1 VLLTYKGYGF
11 NPGSALLLGVDGA
24 GAIAARAAAT
34 TSISGASGALSAM
47 FINLY
52 AEYEINGESY
62 FSLTMAMNGV
72 LSGLVAIT
80 AGCGTV
86 ELWASFLIGT
96 VAGALYVG
104 GHYLLLYFA
113 VDDVVDGIP
122 VHLVNGVWGML
133 ATGLFSSPSATLA
146 AYGSDDHVG
155 WFYSIGSG
163 SSDATLL
170 GNQVL
175 AVLFLIGWASCTMTP
190 FFLMLQ
196 YFGWLRLES
205 LDELV
210 GLDQSYHGAALM
222 EAQEEVL
229 ADVKEFDRVA
239 RKLNGNMSNSRSGSN
254 SKTSQERSIRVG
266 SVVEVGKIN
275 ENDAFAI

>member
-1 VLLTYKGYGF
+1 
-11 NPGSALLLGVDGA
+11 
-24 GAIAARAAAT
+24 
-34 TSISGASGALSAM
+34 
-47 FINLY
+47 
-52 AEYEINGESY
+52 
-62 FSLTMAMNGV
+62 
-72 LSGLVAIT
+72 
-80 AGCGTV
+80 
-86 ELWASFLIGT
+86 
-96 VAGALYVG
+96 
-104 GHYLLLYFA
+104 
-113 VDDVVDGIP
+113 
-122 VHLVNGVWGML
+122 
-133 ATGLFSSPSATLA
+133 
-146 AYGSDDHVG
+146 
-155 WFYSIGSG
+155 
-163 SSDATLL
+163 
-170 GNQVL
+170 
-175 AVLFLIGWASCTMTP
+175 
-190 FFLMLQ
+190 MLQ

>member
-1 VLLTYKGYGF
+1 MSTYKGFGF

-34 TSISGASGALSAM
+34 TSISGAAGALSAM
-47 FINLY
+47 FVHLY
-52 AEYEINGESY
+52 VEYEINGESL
-62 FSLTMAMNGV
+62 FSLTMAMNGA
-72 LSGLVAIT
+72 LSGLVAVT
-80 AGCGTV
+80 SGCGTV
-86 ELWASFLIGT
+86 ELWAGLLIGM

-104 GHYLLLYFA
+104 GHYLLLYIE

-122 VHLVNGVWGML
+122 VHLLNGIWGMF
-133 ATGLFSSPSATLA
+133 ATGLFSSPSATMA

-170 GNQVL
+170 GNQVI
-175 AVLFLIGWASCTMTP
+175 AILFLIGWSSCTMIP

-196 YFGWLRLES
+196 YFGWLRLDS
-205 LDELV
+205 MDEVV
-210 GLDQSYHGAALM
+210 GLDQRYHGAALV
-222 EAQEEVL
+222 EAHEEVL
-229 ADVKEFDRVA
+229 ADVREFDRVA
-239 RKLNGNMSNSRSGSN
+239 RKLNGVSMSGSY
-254 SKTSQERSIRVG
+254 SKTSQEQPIRVG
-266 SVVEVGKIN
+266 SVVEVGKID